1 MTTRKNH
8 AEDHPADATKGH
20 RKSRRLAR
28 RRPMFAA
35 IAVFAHLA
43 IFGNMGAPVLAQPA
57 PRPGAL
63 APGWVDPN
71 SFEAWSPN
79 ALLKRAVAAPPSIA
93 CPAGRDSLR
102 IAVVNSDFA
111 YEAGAAD
118 GLWAPDT
125 AHEDLMAQDADE
137 RRTLRAR
144 LAPAPGAP
152 DVIRWSVK
160 LDPSKAHAVFCY
172 PRLGDAQPRLGPPT
186 VGEAAMETA
195 LKGLRWSAPKGVE
208 PTFIW
213 YAAAGAL
220 SHCTGE
226 TSGARYDYDKDGK
239 QVWTGTPVESPAV
252 CTK

>member
-8 AEDHPADATKGH
+8 AEDHPADATTGD

-28 RRPMFAA
+28 RRSAFAA

-43 IFGNMGAPVLAQPA
+43 IFGNTGSVVLAQPS
-57 PRPGAL
+57 PRPGVL
-63 APGWVDPN
+63 VPGWTDPN
-71 SFEAWSPN
+71 SFEAWAPN
-79 ALLKRAVAAPPSIA
+79 ALLKRAVAAPSSIA

-102 IAVVNSDFA
+102 IAVVNAKFVYA
-111 YEAGAAD
+111 VGAGD
-118 GLWAPDT
+118 GLWVPDT
-125 AHEDLMAQDADE
+125 AHEDLLAQDADE
-137 RRTLRAR
+137 RRALRVR
-144 LAPAPGAP
+144 LAPPPGAS
-152 DVIRWSVK
+152 DLIGWSVK
-160 LDPSKAHAVFCY
+160 LDPTEAYAVFCY

-186 VGEAAMETA
+186 IAEAAMGTA

-213 YAAAGAL
+213 YAAPGAL
-220 SHCTGE
+220 SRCTAQ
-226 TSGARYDYDKDGK
+226 TSGARYDYDKDGR